1 MNLAAFDSEAIGQ
14 LVILLLLGAGS
25 LVKKFFEAKQV
36 VDDAKGPDAF
46 ERANERKRTEIFD
59 RLADLEEEMEQEL
72 QDPWGPGGGEEV
84 RAKSTESLGVEEL
97 VGEPTFVAESYDP
110 AAATREVSIE
120 SASLEGVSLEGASFD
135 QGTAS
140 TEPWEPGGRIRASVF
155 EDIEQSVSK
164 DITEHVAADM
174 AGGVRGEATAVKAT
188 VHKLSRA
195 HRGWRDAVIAA
206 EILGAPVSLRGP
218 ATQPLGL
225 RSE

>member
-1 MNLAAFDSEAIGQ
+1 MSLAAFDSEAIGQ
-14 LVILLLLGAGS
+14 LVILILLGAGS
-25 LVKKFFEAKQV
+25 LVKKFLEGKQV

-46 ERANERKRTEIFD
+46 ERASKRKRTEIFD
-59 RLADLEEEMEQEL
+59 RLAELEEEMEVEP
-72 QDPWGPGGGEEV
+72 QDPWGPGGGAAV
-84 RAKSTESLGVEEL
+84 RARSAEALELEEL
-97 VGEPTFVAESYDP
+97 VDGPMFLEEPYDP
-110 AAATREVSIE
+110 AASTPEVSIE
-120 SASLEGVSLEGASFD
+120 SASLEGASLEGASFD
-135 QGTAS
+135 QGTVPN
-140 TEPWEPGGRIRASVF
+140 EPWMPGARIRASVF

-174 AGGVRGEATAVKAT
+174 AGGVRGEAKAVRAT
-188 VHKLSRA
+188 VHKQSRA